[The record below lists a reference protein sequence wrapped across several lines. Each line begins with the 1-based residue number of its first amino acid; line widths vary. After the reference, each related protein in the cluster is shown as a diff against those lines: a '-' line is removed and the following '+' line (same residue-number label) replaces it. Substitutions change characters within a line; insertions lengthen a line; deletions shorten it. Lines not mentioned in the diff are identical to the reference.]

1 MRKYEE
7 THPWIKF
14 TPTLA
19 EAPYT
24 LWLLLGEAQAKC
36 EYIAG
41 TPVKPDDAEQLGN
54 IYLAKGAHAT
64 TAIEGNTLT
73 EEQVQA
79 IIESRSKIPTSQKY
93 LEQQVRNIIDAFN
106 IVGNRILQ
114 GDVRAFSQELLSEY
128 NRLVLKDL
136 ELEEGVVAGAIRRH
150 EVWVGKVYR
159 GAPPQDLEYLVDE
172 FSKWLNKLD
181 SLPAKNKT
189 AMNIVF
195 AVMAHL
201 LIAWIHPFGDGN
213 GRTARLIEFK
223 ILLQAG
229 IPAIAVHLLSNHYN
243 KTRDEY
249 YRQLDYASKS
259 GGETFQFLAYALQG
273 LVDGLNEQVAII
285 QDRQLRVLWRDHI
298 YRSLDD
304 KSTPTATRLKN
315 LVLDLS
321 NNPDQW
327 VDFDDLSSISTR
339 LMKAY
344 GDKTERTL
352 YRDVEEL
359 EKRGFLKRNPENSRQ
374 FKPNIE
380 SLIAFIPRRT

>member
-1 MRKYEE
+1 
-7 THPWIKF
+7 
-14 TPTLA
+14 
-19 EAPYT
+19 
-24 LWLLLGEAQAKC
+24 
-36 EYIAG
+36 
-41 TPVKPDDAEQLGN
+41 
-54 IYLAKGAHAT
+54 
-64 TAIEGNTLT
+64 
-73 EEQVQA
+73 
-79 IIESRSKIPTSQKY
+79 
-93 LEQQVRNIIDAFN
+93 
-106 IVGNRILQ
+106 
-114 GDVRAFSQELLSEY
+114 
-128 NRLVLKDL
+128 
-136 ELEEGVVAGAIRRH
+136 
-150 EVWVGKVYR
+150 VWVGKVYR